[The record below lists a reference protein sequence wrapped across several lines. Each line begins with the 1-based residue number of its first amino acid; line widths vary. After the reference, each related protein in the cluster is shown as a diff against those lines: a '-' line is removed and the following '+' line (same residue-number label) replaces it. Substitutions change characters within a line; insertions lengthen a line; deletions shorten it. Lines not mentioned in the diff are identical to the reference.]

1 MSLADGS
8 SRPYHVNVNSQSLH
22 ARRAPRRRARKLT
35 TQVRR
40 DQIARAAL
48 QLIAAHGVGRL
59 SLDALAKQVGL
70 VPSGIYR
77 HFKGREDVLDAA
89 LEHLGARL
97 RHNLELV
104 AGETEDPL
112 ERIHR
117 LLIRHVRL
125 IRENQAIPRIIFS
138 EEVYGGHSDRKARV
152 RSIIGRYLDGVARFV
167 REGQAQGR
175 IRPDLDPR
183 TAAVAFLGLFQ
194 PAAILWHLSDG
205 DFPVTRQT
213 EQAWRIYRVGIAAG
227 EPSSARTAGVKS
239 TGASRTRRK
248 EAS

>member
-1 MSLADGS
+1 M
-8 SRPYHVNVNSQSLH
+8 
-22 ARRAPRRRARKLT
+22 RARKLT
-35 TQVRR
+35 TEVRR

-48 QLIAAHGVGRL
+48 QLIAARGVRGL
-59 SLDALAKQVGL
+59 SLETLAKKVGI

-77 HFKGREDVLDAA
+77 HFRGREEVLDAT

-97 RHNLELV
+97 HHNLDLV
-104 AGETEDPL
+104 AAETEDPL

-138 EEVYGGHSDRKARV
+138 EEVYGRHSARKARV
-152 RSIIGRYLDGVARFV
+152 RAIIGRYLEGVAGFV
-167 REGQAQGR
+167 REGQAAGR
-175 IRPDLDPR
+175 IRRDLDAR
-183 TAAVAFLGLFQ
+183 AAAVAFLGLFQ

-213 EQAWRIYRVGIAAG
+213 EQAWRIYRAGIEKRPA
-227 EPSSARTAGVKS
+227 P
-239 TGASRTRRK
+239 RRV
-248 EAS
+248 AP